1 MNWSVNA
8 DTPAPLSDLEV
19 VFSKVVGV
27 VLGFAGIAFF
37 VLLLLSGFKFM
48 TAGGDP
54 KALESAKKTLTY
66 AIGGLVVILLSYLIL
81 ELIKAITG
89 VNVTTFK
96 VSQ

>member
-89 VNVTTFK
+89 VNVTTF
-96 VSQ
+96 